1 MIHAWRIV
9 VLTTNTAVPVSESIA
24 FSMERTMDPND
35 CKIVWQTGVE
45 YTLPGERRNQQ
56 MGKMET
62 VKGTSPA
69 FSKKAFNCEV
79 ATDDTPPKYVS
90 ATLPPDKVQSVIDG
104 LNVITTA
111 PTEDGVYTWILWKGY
126 GPADPTFAAT
136 KVEGGVLELGTA
148 HLAIAAKMASNT
160 ADKRITVH
168 GAGELK
174 VDGGKI
180 TFNLLSGTFVAA
192 WTRSKKGGPQPKLCR
207 KGDVQD
213 YIASIFPG
221 FVARA
226 EYDKSMNT
234 YITQKTITGKEIAE
248 YKQKGWV
255 IEMFDTQEACRAA
268 AGKREQTAGR
278 RRTYRRC
285 RKCGLPKKPETQ

>member
-9 VLTTNTAVPVSESIA
+9 VLTTNTAAPVSESIA
-24 FSMERTMDPND
+24 FSTERTMEQND
-35 CKIVWQTGVE
+35 CEIVWQTGVE
-45 YTLPGERRNQQ
+45 YTLPGDRRNQQ
-56 MGKMET
+56 TGKMET

-79 ATDDTPPKYVS
+79 ETDDTPPKYVS
-90 ATLPPDKVQSVIDG
+90 ATLPLDKVQSVIGG
-104 LNVITTA
+104 LKVIAEA
-111 PTEDGVYTWILWKGY
+111 PTENGVYTWILWKGY
-126 GPADPTFAAT
+126 DTTKPTFAAT

-148 HLAIAAKMASNT
+148 HLAIAAKMASST

-192 WTRSKKGGPQPKLCR
+192 WTRSKKGGPQPKLCK

-213 YIASIFPG
+213 YIASIFPR
-221 FVARA
+221 FVPRA
-226 EYDKSMNT
+226 EYDDSMDT
-234 YITQKTITGKEIAE
+234 YITQKTITGKEITE
-248 YKQKGWV
+248 YRQKGWDIKV
-255 IEMFDTQEACRAA
+255 FDTQEACKA
-268 AGKREQTAGR
+268 AGKPEQTAGR